1 MPNACLMTSGA
12 EAARKGAAGE
22 GGGPLD
28 SAEGRIV
35 LTHLI
40 HEGSFLRL
48 ASVA

>member
-1 MPNACLMTSGA
+1 MSSAFIEIASEPNFD
-12 EAARKGAAGE
+12 
-22 GGGPLD
+22 P
-28 SAEGRIV
+28 

>member
-1 MPNACLMTSGA
+1 MSDPDRLTS
-12 EAARKGAAGE
+12 RDDKTF
-22 GGGPLD
+22 
-28 SAEGRIV
+28 GRDTQG